1 MEYFFDWVT
10 DFLPMWAIAVSFGL
24 GLLIS
29 LPRTTLVVTFGA
41 LIAYLVWSS
50 GLEDEIMDH
59 LSNEGGG
66 ATKIGDLLDH
76 LGLSVEDEAV
86 CSFAT
91 CKAYDTINVLIADE
105 RLIIET
111 ETDSSKTAEQIVR
124 LVREEN

>member
-10 DFLPMWAIAVSFGL
+10 DFLPMWAIAVSVGL
-24 GLLIS
+24 GFLIS
-29 LPRTTLVVTFGA
+29 LPRTTLVVFFGA

-50 GLEDEIMDH
+50 GLEDEIIDH
-59 LSNEGGG
+59 LSHEGGG
-66 ATKIGDLLDH
+66 PTTIGNLLDH

-91 CKAYDTINVLIADE
+91 CKAYDTINTLVADK

-111 ETDSSKTAEQIVR
+111 ETDSGKTAQQIVR
-124 LVREEN
+124 LSREET